1 MRKMWAILALIL
13 IVSFSWLG
21 LLGNE
26 IHRQAPP
33 VPSAVV
39 TRSGETV
46 FTRDDIQTGRQVY
59 QSMGGQQVGSIWGHG
74 GYLAPDWSAD
84 WLHRESLVI
93 LDGWAEAEYGRTYG
107 ALAAEDQARLQ
118 TRLQAAQREN
128 TYDPTTGHIT
138 ISDDRAAAIAAVSRH
153 YVDLFGDAH
162 ALEGLRED
170 YAIAN
175 NAIPDP
181 ARREAMTAF
190 FFWAGLGL
198 KKACKVAD
206 FFWGSSLAMVAR
218 GGWRL

>member
-93 LDGWAEAEYGRTYG
+93 LDGWAEAEYGRAYG
-107 ALAAEDQARLQ
+107 ALATEDQARLQ
-118 TRLQAAQREN
+118 DAPASRPTREHLRSHHRPYRHQR
-128 TYDPTTGHIT
+128 
-138 ISDDRAAAIAAVSRH
+138 
-153 YVDLFGDAH
+153 
-162 ALEGLRED
+162 
-170 YAIAN
+170 
-175 NAIPDP
+175 
-181 ARREAMTAF
+181 
-190 FFWAGLGL
+190 
-198 KKACKVAD
+198 
-206 FFWGSSLAMVAR
+206 
-218 GGWRL
+218 